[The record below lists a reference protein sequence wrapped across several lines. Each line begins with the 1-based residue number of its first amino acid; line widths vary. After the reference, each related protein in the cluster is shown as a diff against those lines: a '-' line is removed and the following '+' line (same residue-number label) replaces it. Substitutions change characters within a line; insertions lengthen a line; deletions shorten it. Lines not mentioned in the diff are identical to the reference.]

1 MKFLVE
7 TNKKPSSAFG
17 LERGQ
22 KQASVH
28 RYKGEKIN

>member
-17 LERGQ
+17 LERAKSKKAYTDIRGR
-22 KQASVH
+22 K
-28 RYKGEKIN
+28 